1 MSAKILLVE
10 DEAITAM
17 DLQRKLEFWGYTVVG
32 TAHDGP
38 SAIELARKHEPDLI
52 LMDIVLKGDIDG
64 VEVAERIRDLEVPV
78 VFISAHSEETA
89 MRRAGNTSPYGYLIK
104 PFDEKELVF
113 TIEMAIHRHRSDR
126 QVKKLNRALRMLSD
140 CNQAIVRIKDA
151 DELLNEICRI
161 IVEVGGYRMAWI
173 GLAEHDEEKSVH
185 PIAEYGFHEGY
196 LDSIRVSWGDDEC
209 GAGPV
214 GGSIRRSEP
223 VIIRNTEDDPRFTP
237 WRDKAV
243 EMGFLSVI
251 GLPISVSGETI
262 ASLAVY
268 SGERDAFDEEEVE
281 LLMELAGDI
290 SFYLESKKEMERLE
304 NIREYSPVGILTL
317 KMDEEPV
324 IMDINMEACRMLQL
338 DEEPLGKKLRDVIR
352 FMKKEVSEI
361 CNLEDGTVHDMDCVE
376 YSDGKSTR
384 FLSIRAVRSG
394 DTVSVFLND
403 ITECIMTRKRL
414 EECEGR
420 LN

>member
-38 SAIELARKHEPDLI
+38 SAIELAREHEPDLI

-78 VFISAHSEETA
+78 VFISAHSEETT

-173 GLAEHDEEKSVH
+173 GLAEHEEEKSVH

-196 LDSIRVSWGDDEC
+196 LDSIRVSWGDDEY

-223 VIIRNTEDDPRFTP
+223 VIIRNTEDDPRFNP

-251 GLPISVSGETI
+251 GLPLTVSGETI

-268 SGERDAFDEEEVE
+268 SRERDAFDEEEVE

-324 IMDINMEACRMLQL
+324 IMDINMEARRMLL
-338 DEEPLGKKLRDVIR
+338 DEEPVGKKLRDVTH